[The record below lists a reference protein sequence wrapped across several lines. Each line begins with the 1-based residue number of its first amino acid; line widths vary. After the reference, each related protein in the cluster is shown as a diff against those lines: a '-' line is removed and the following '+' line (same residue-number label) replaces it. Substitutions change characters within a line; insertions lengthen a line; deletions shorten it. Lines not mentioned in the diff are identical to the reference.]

1 MIDRIAAL
9 ADIVA
14 PRAVARPPAGTA
26 WSAPLAWGLAAA
38 LLLLAGFAL
47 AAFLRLVRRGL
58 ARRRL
63 RRLAARLRGDTRAVD
78 IEAVL
83 PGAWSELRRAGFDPR
98 SLPPPARAQRRRLL
112 YARRPS
118 AEALLALLEALKP

>member
-38 LLLLAGFAL
+38 LLLAGLALPAC
-47 AAFLRLVRRGL
+47 LRLVRRGL

-63 RRLAARLRGDTRAVD
+63 RRLAARLRADIEAVD

-98 SLPPPARAQRRRLL
+98 SLPSPARAQRQRLL